1 VSSRGSHVAPGE
13 RGGLVLMEDVTKFK
27 AAGKAEVG
35 NYLLALLAAEVVAVQ
50 ARLTPADYFKK

>member
-1 VSSRGSHVAPGE
+1 
-13 RGGLVLMEDVTKFK
+13 MEDVTKFK